1 MATVKS
7 TQVTNQDA
15 SPPVREPAHRLGAF
29 LRQSQSAAAISATIP
44 SGDIV
49 HMVRV
54 PSGARVHDVLVSAA
68 DATTALA
75 ADIGLYVKNA
85 DGTYTVVDA
94 DFFASAFD
102 FAGGPFSNF
111 SVVRESLVYTIANKE
126 KALWEA
132 LGLTVD
138 PNIEYTIS
146 LTITTTGN
154 GGPVSIDLTA
164 EWTK

>member
-7 TQVTNQDA
+7 TQITNLDA
-15 SPPVREPAHRLGAF
+15 SPVVREPAHRDGAM
-29 LRQSQSAAAISATIP
+29 LRQNHSAAVISATIP

-54 PSGARVHDVLVSAA
+54 PSNARVHDVLTSAA

-75 ADIGLYVKNA
+75 ADVGLYSKNA

-102 FAGGPFSNF
+102 YAGGPFNNF
-111 SVVRESLVYTIANKE
+111 SVVRESGVYTIANTE
-126 KALWEA
+126 KMLWEA

-138 PNIEYTIS
+138 PKIDYFVS

-154 GGPVSIDLTA
+154 GGPTSINLTV